1 MPSPRRRRL
10 TAGLLAAAVVCAGLL
25 VHLALPDGF
34 ATDAAGDI
42 LYAVCIYLLLVVVAP
57 RLPASIVAAIAF
69 AWCTAVELFQLSG
82 LPEEWGAAFA
92 PAMLVLGTV
101 YSFTDL
107 LMYAI
112 GILVAL
118 ALDAALAALARSRR
132 EHEAV
137 TIVAPVDAEEP
148 L

>member
-10 TAGLLAAAVVCAGLL
+10 AAGLCAAAVVCGGLF

-34 ATDAAGDI
+34 ATDATGDI
-42 LYAVCIYLLLVVVAP
+42 LYAVFIYLLLVVVAP
-57 RLPASIVAAIAF
+57 RRPASIVAAIAF
-69 AWCTAVELFQLSG
+69 TWCTAVELFQLSG
-82 LPEEWGAAFA
+82 LPEAWGAAFA
-92 PAMLVLGTV
+92 PVMLVLGTV
-101 YSFTDL
+101 FSPTDL

-112 GILVAL
+112 GILIAL
-118 ALDAALAALARSRR
+118 ALDAAVAALARSRR

-148 L
+148 P